1 MCFENICQFAT
12 DCQRKQSSKKDLS
25 KMRHFTINLVVN
37 IIGAILFLV
46 MGIALIVGFVLNQS
60 IVEELQQVTLL
71 VLIMFVIDILLL
83 PPHLS
88 HPLNDIMQAANF
100 DNWNPFILCAG
111 ILALFTAGVFTLGS
125 WKVVVN
131 MMMAVVV
138 VGESHNESDLNPFL
152 FQEATFA
159 SGDKNKAVRYLK
171 FLETIWF
178 LTH

>member
-1 MCFENICQFAT
+1 
-12 DCQRKQSSKKDLS
+12 
-25 KMRHFTINLVVN
+25 
-37 IIGAILFLV
+37 
-46 MGIALIVGFVLNQS
+46 
-60 IVEELQQVTLL
+60 
-71 VLIMFVIDILLL
+71 
-83 PPHLS
+83 
-88 HPLNDIMQAANF
+88 MQAANF

-138 VGESHNESDLNPFL
+138 VGESHDESDLNPFL

-178 LTH
+178 VIRILMHTETNINFMLISKVTTVSKVRETIYILGLGVPGLRPPTDGEETPVVKVPVPDHLSHDIL